1 MTLTQKRAQASFKMR
16 LLMHLAE
23 RKRQKGVEGFTL
35 VELMI
40 VVAVIGILSAVALPQ
55 YIGARNAAAAGA
67 AIGELLGQAKEC
79 ATFRATGGI
88 GSQPTVATGTGGTV
102 SAACPTGTADLVF
115 ARSWT
120 SGDAGGLR
128 CLTVTNG
135 SGDTVSVTVASSG
148 QLSCAIS

>member
-55 YIGARNAAAAGA
+55 YLQARNAADAGA
-67 AIGELLGQAKEC
+67 RLGEVIGTAKEC
-79 ATFRATGGI
+79 ATAIVSGI
-88 GSQPTVATGTGGTV
+88 GNPNTTTCSAGASFTTSWGGTV
-102 SAACPTGTADLVF
+102 N
-115 ARSWT
+115 
-120 SGDAGGLR
+120 GLR
-128 CLTVTNG
+128 CLNITNG
-135 SGDTVSVTVASSG
+135 SGSQATVNVSATG
-148 QLSCAIS
+148 TLSCTIG

>member
-55 YIGARNAAAAGA
+55 YLQARNAADAGA
-67 AIGELLGQAKEC
+67 RLGEVIGTAKEC
-79 ATFRATGGI
+79 ATAIVSGI
-88 GSQPTVATGTGGTV
+88 GNPNTTTCSAGASFTTSWGGTV
-102 SAACPTGTADLVF
+102 N
-115 ARSWT
+115 
-120 SGDAGGLR
+120 GLR
-128 CLTVTNG
+128 CLNITNG
-135 SGDTVSVTVASSG
+135 SGSRATVNVSATG
-148 QLSCAIS
+148 TLSCTIA